1 MGCIN
6 GNLPLVYT
14 RDLKLELERDKS
26 DLKKFIDKTTC
37 VNRPCSLNC

>member
-14 RDLKLELERDKS
+14 RDLKLELEQDKS
-26 DLKKFIDKTTC
+26 DLKNLSTK
-37 VNRPCSLNC
+37 PHA